1 MQTDTTP
8 DDQFLSDAQAT
19 GATLLVLEDAD
30 LVLDL
35 LESNFPFSTGR
46 IAWDAKDLWAKK
58 GGDNDDNWKHTVATA
73 IQSIHTF
80 LKDQNPEI
88 QFLLVGDDYLEEAYQ
103 LDLDSLQK
111 IVPLLVGLP
120 QQSYLI
126 SEDGAW
132 ALNYTFEDE
141 LYSNVPVQ

>member
-1 MQTDTTP
+1 MQTDMTP
-8 DDQFLSDAQAT
+8 DAQFLADAQAT
-19 GATLLVLEDAD
+19 GATILVFEDAD
-30 LVLDL
+30 SVIEL

-46 IAWDAKDLWAKK
+46 IAWDAKDLWAEK
-58 GGDNDDNWKHTVATA
+58 GEDNDDNWKHTVATA
-73 IQSIHTF
+73 IHSIHAF

-88 QFLLVGDDYLEEAYQ
+88 QVLLVGDDYLEEAYQ
-103 LDLDSLQK
+103 FDLDSLQK
-111 IVPLLVGLP
+111 IAPLLVDLP
-120 QQSYLI
+120 QHSYLI

>member
-1 MQTDTTP
+1 MQTDMTP

-19 GATLLVLEDAD
+19 GATILVLEDAD
-30 LVLDL
+30 SVIEL

-46 IAWDAKDLWAKK
+46 IAWDAKDLWAEK
-58 GGDNDDNWKHTVATA
+58 GEDNDENWKHSIASA
-73 IQSIHTF
+73 IHSIHAF
-80 LKDQNPEI
+80 LKNQNPRI

-103 LDLDSLQK
+103 FGLDSLPQ
-111 IVPLLVGLP
+111 IVSLFPDLP
-120 QQSYLI
+120 QHSYVI